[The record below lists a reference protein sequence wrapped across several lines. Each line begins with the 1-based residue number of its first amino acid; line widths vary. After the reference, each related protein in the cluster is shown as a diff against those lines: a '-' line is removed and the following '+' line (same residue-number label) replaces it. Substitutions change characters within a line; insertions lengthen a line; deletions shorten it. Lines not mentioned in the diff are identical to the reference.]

1 MERDLKIVGIAGS
14 LRRGSYNK
22 GLMRAAIE
30 LAPGGLRIEEHRL
43 DGIPFYDADLEAQG
57 LPGEVQ
63 RIKDS
68 IEAADGVLI
77 ATPEYNYSVPAVLKN
92 VLDWAARPKNVLSEK
107 PIALM
112 GASVGPFGTT
122 RAQLHLRQI
131 FTYTESLVLPK
142 PHLYIMK
149 AEPLFDAEGNLT
161 DEATRERIAGM
172 LEAFRAWIVRLNPPT
187 AAI

>member
-1 MERDLKIVGIAGS
+1 MERELKILGIAGS
-14 LRRGSYNK
+14 LRKGSYNK

-30 LAPGGLRIEEHRL
+30 LAPEGMRIEEHL
-43 DGIPFYDADLEAQG
+43 LEGIPFYDADVEAQG

-63 RIKDS
+63 RIKDA
-68 IEAADGVLI
+68 IEEADGVLL

-149 AEPLFDAEGNLT
+149 AELLFDAEGNLT
-161 DEATRERIAGM
+161 DEPTRERIAGM
-172 LEAFRAWIVRLNPPT
+172 LEAFRAWITRLTPVPRR
-187 AAI
+187 